1 MQPAKTALALLAAWE
16 AHDTKRAAALMAN
29 DFVLTGPAPVPLDK
43 DAFLVFQQ
51 VHTDAFPDWN
61 FNAQVLEE
69 KGDYVRVIVQI
80 TATHLGAYD
89 VAKLGLPLPPLPATA
104 KRRQWPP
111 DTLDFTIIGD
121 KITRLHAI
129 VSPEGGVIG
138 TLAWLGV
145 KVPAAPPAN
154 GASNGAM
161 NEVSLKEFAYKWAKL
176 FNAGGDLALIDE
188 IVAPDFLS
196 HSAPPGLPMGREGVR
211 EWVRIFRQA
220 FPDLYSKAED
230 VIVEDDKV
238 VERFSGGGTNL
249 GPFFGN
255 PATGKKGT
263 ITGINIFRIADGKIV
278 EHWGN
283 SDDLGMMRQ
292 LSA

>member
-1 MQPAKTALALLAAWE
+1 LA
-16 AHDTKRAAALMAN
+16 D

-43 DAFLVFQQ
+43 EAFLVFQQ

-69 KGDYVRVIVQI
+69 KGEQVRAVVQI
-80 TATHLGAYD
+80 TGTHLGTYD
-89 VAKLGLPLPPLPATA
+89 VSKLGLPLPPVPATA

-111 DTLDFTIIGD
+111 DYLDFTVAGD
-121 KITRLHAI
+121 KITKLNVT

-145 KVPAAPPAN
+145 KVPAAPVAN
-154 GASNGAM
+154 GTNSGATNG
-161 NEVSLKEFAYKWAKL
+161 ESLKEFGYRWAEL
-176 FNAGGDLALIDE
+176 FTMGGDLALIDE

-196 HSAPPGLPMGREGVR
+196 HSAPMGLPAGREGVR
-211 EWVRIFRQA
+211 QWVGLFHQA
-220 FPDLYSKAED
+220 FPDIYSVAED
-230 VIVEDDKV
+230 VIVDNDKV
-238 VERFSGGGTNL
+238 VERFSAGGTNL

-255 PATGKKGT
+255 PPTGKKGT
-263 ITGINIFRIADGKIV
+263 ITGINIFRVANGMIV

-283 SDDLGMMRQ
+283 SDDMGLMRQ

>member
-1 MQPAKTALALLAAWE
+1 
-16 AHDTKRAAALMAN
+16 
-29 DFVLTGPAPVPLDK
+29 VLTGPAPVPLDK
-43 DAFLVFQQ
+43 EAFLVFQQ

-61 FNAQVLEE
+61 FNAQVVEE
-69 KGDYVRVIVQI
+69 KGEHVRVVVQI
-80 TATHLGAYD
+80 TATHLGTYD

-111 DTLDFTIIGD
+111 DTLDFTITGD
-121 KITRLHAI
+121 KISKLDVV

-145 KVPAAPPAN
+145 KAPSAPSTN
-154 GASNGAM
+154 GASNGAT
-161 NEVSLKEFAYKWAKL
+161 NGASLKEFGYKWAEL
-176 FNAGGDLALIDE
+176 FTAGGDLALIDE
-188 IVAPDFLS
+188 IVASNFVS
-196 HSAPPGLPMGREGVR
+196 HSAPPGLPAGREGVR
-211 EWVRIFRQA
+211 EWVRIFHQA
-220 FPDLYSKAED
+220 FPDIYSNAED
-230 VIVEDDKV
+230 VIVENDKV
-238 VERFSGGGTNL
+238 VERFSAGGTNL

-255 PATGKKGT
+255 PPTGKTGT
-263 ITGINIFRIADGKIV
+263 TTGINIFRIANGKIV